1 MSPDLATLL
10 RGRGGAVALLG
21 LAIVGGLWLLAQATG
36 DVLDARE
43 RIAESRDLL
52 GRTRAAAERPAPVP
66 PLWAADES
74 ALLAAFR
81 ARLEGLTA
89 SRALLLDDA
98 RLDPDAARPT
108 APRLGATLRGTAEGL
123 HSLLLALETQSP
135 LMVVETA
142 DITVARPADAETGR
156 PTVMQ
161 LTFALRGAL
170 AKAPDA
176 VR

>member
-1 MSPDLATLL
+1 MTTDLTSLL
-10 RGRGGAVALLG
+10 RGRGGALALLG
-21 LAIVGGLWLLAQATG
+21 LALVLGFWLLAQATS

-43 RIAESRDLL
+43 RIAEGRDLL
-52 GRTRAAAERPAPVP
+52 GRTRAAAERPAVAA

-81 ARLEGLTA
+81 ARLDGLMA

-108 APRLGATLRGTAEGL
+108 APRLSATLRGTAEGL
-123 HSLLLALETQSP
+123 HGLLLALETQAP

-142 DITVARPADAETGR
+142 DLAVARAADAETGR
-156 PTVMQ
+156 PTIMQ
-161 LTFALRGAL
+161 LTLALRGAL
-170 AKAPDA
+170 SKAPDA
-176 VR
+176 AR